1 MEKKVYI
8 IIESKSEDY
17 HGRYDTI
24 ISVHAD
30 YQLAMDKCD
39 RLKKQ
44 NYNPNIEYCVD
55 TYEITS

>member
-8 IIESKSEDY
+8 IIESKSE
-17 HGRYDTI
+17 
-24 ISVHAD
+24 D

-44 NYNPNIEYCVD
+44 NYNPNIEYWVD